1 MSETTNYGLYLE
13 DDASANFMN
22 WREKMNG
29 TDQSNM
35 VKIDTALGEKADKS
49 GAVNA
54 TLLASAWVGV
64 EAPFTQEIA
73 IDGLGA
79 AQNGNISVAHSAT
92 AEQREIA
99 REALLSI
106 IGQSAGKLQ
115 VAADGELPEQDIPV
129 VVILLG

>member
-49 GAVNA
+49 GAVDA